1 MSLPRILTI
10 MGSGETAPTMVSTH
24 RTLTAL
30 LPKPVKAVLLDT
42 PYGFQENAPELATR
56 AVEYFRNS
64 VNVDI
69 AVAGLV
75 RLHDTHIAA
84 DTVQIERGL
93 RAISDAT
100 YIFAGPGSPTYAL
113 RQWSGSNVAS
123 SIIDKLMNGGIVTFA
138 SAAALTLGK
147 VTVPVYEV
155 YKVGQDVQRLDGL
168 DVLSAIGINAAVIPH
183 YDNAEGGNHDTRFC
197 YLGETR
203 LRMFEKM
210 LDDDTYVLGIDEHTG
225 LVIDLDASVAKV
237 VGNGTVTLRLRE
249 DSFTYE
255 TGSTIPLTTL
265 QDPWELRESEH
276 AGTTQG
282 TNSNAPG
289 ASGAPSHQKGVGIS
303 GETVEAQPGQV
314 GEGSSKSVESNLAQ
328 AGSLEQELQIQQ
340 SAFNDAM
347 TARDA
352 DGAVRA
358 CLALEQ
364 AIHDWSADTL
374 QGDIADKAR
383 AAVRSMISALG
394 DAAIGG
400 VRNPRDVVAPYV
412 EAMLAIRATVR
423 AEKRY
428 DLSDVIRDAFV
439 NIGIEV
445 RDTATGVEWDL

>member
-1 MSLPRILTI
+1 
-10 MGSGETAPTMVSTH
+10 
-24 RTLTAL
+24 
-30 LPKPVKAVLLDT
+30 
-42 PYGFQENAPELATR
+42 
-56 AVEYFRNS
+56 
-64 VNVDI
+64 
-69 AVAGLV
+69 
-75 RLHDTHIAA
+75 
-84 DTVQIERGL
+84 
-93 RAISDAT
+93 
-100 YIFAGPGSPTYAL
+100 
-113 RQWSGSNVAS
+113 
-123 SIIDKLMNGGIVTFA
+123 MNGGIVTFA

-197 YLGETR
+197 YLGESR

-225 LVIDLDASVAKV
+225 LVIDLDADVANV
-237 VGNGTVTLRLRE
+237 VGNGTVTIRLRE
-249 DSFTYE
+249 NSYTYE
-255 TGSTIPLTTL
+255 SGSTIPLNTL
-265 QDPWELRESEH
+265 QNPWALLDTD
-276 AGTTQG
+276 GNTK
-282 TNSNAPG
+282 G
-289 ASGAPSHQKGVGIS
+289 AQDVDTSDVRSQSASHS
-303 GETVEAQPGQV
+303 GEHPGSPLGVSDDDVRSQ
-314 GEGSSKSVESNLAQ
+314 SASRDDDHP
-328 AGSLEQELQIQQ
+328 GSLGDALKIHQRQ
-340 SAFNDAM
+340 FDDAM

>member
-24 RTLTAL
+24 RKLTAL

-56 AVEYFRNS
+56 AVDYFRNS

-69 AVAGLV
+69 TVAGLV

-84 DTVQIERGL
+84 DPVQIERGL
-93 RAISDAT
+93 RAISEAT

-123 SIIDKLMNGGIVTFA
+123 SIINKLMNGGIVTFA

-155 YKVGQDVQRLDGL
+155 YKVGQDLQRLDGL

-197 YLGETR
+197 YLGESR

-225 LVIDLDASVAKV
+225 LVIDLDADVANV

-249 DSFTYE
+249 NSYTYE
-255 TGSTIPLTTL
+255 SGSTIPLTTL
-265 QDPWELRESEH
+265 QNPWELLTADGNTKGAQDVGAAPNASAGSPHQKKSEGNSSSGKAQDVATSDVRSQSASRGSEH
-276 AGTTQG
+276 
-282 TNSNAPG
+282 
-289 ASGAPSHQKGVGIS
+289 
-303 GETVEAQPGQV
+303 
-314 GEGSSKSVESNLAQ
+314 L
-328 AGSLEQELQIQQ
+328 GSLSAEMELRQQ
-340 SAFNDAM
+340 QFNDAM

>member
-24 RTLTAL
+24 RSLTSL

-183 YDNAEGGNHDTRFC
+183 YDNAEGGNHDTRYC

-225 LVIDLDASVAKV
+225 LVIDLDAAIAKV

-255 TGSTIPLTTL
+255 TGSTIPLDTL
-265 QDPWELRESEH
+265 QNPWLLRTSASAES
-276 AGTTQG
+276 
-282 TNSNAPG
+282 
-289 ASGAPSHQKGVGIS
+289 SHQKGVGIS

-314 GEGSSKSVESNLAQ
+314 GEGSSQSVESNLAQ

-347 TARDA
+347 TARNA

>member
-1 MSLPRILTI
+1 
-10 MGSGETAPTMVSTH
+10 VSTH
-24 RTLTAL
+24 RKLTAL

-69 AVAGLV
+69 TVAGLV

-84 DTVQIERGL
+84 DPVQIERGL
-93 RAISDAT
+93 RALSEAT

-123 SIIDKLMNGGIVTFA
+123 SIINKLMNGGIVTFA

-197 YLGETR
+197 YLGESR

-225 LVIDLDASVAKV
+225 LVIDLDADVANV
-237 VGNGTVTLRLRE
+237 VGNGTVTIRLRE
-249 DSFTYE
+249 NSYTYE
-255 TGSTIPLTTL
+255 SGSTIPLPTL
-265 QDPWELRESEH
+265 QNPWLLQES
-276 AGTTQG
+276 ASPNKALM
-282 TNSNAPG
+282 NSE
-289 ASGAPSHQKGVGIS
+289 GID
-303 GETVEAQPGQV
+303 EAQDVVTSDVRSQSASRDDDHP
-314 GEGSSKSVESNLAQ
+314 
-328 AGSLEQELQIQQ
+328 GSLGDALKIQQ
-340 SAFNDAM
+340 EQFDDAM

-364 AIHDWSADTL
+364 SIHDWSADTL
-374 QGDIADKAR
+374 QGDVADKAR